1 MYIRRK
7 IRFKYIWND
16 SWKFLLGM
24 ACWSTVVVYIYEF
37 QGYKQ
42 IDIPILPVTTI
53 GVAVSLYLGFKS
65 TQAYARWWEARTIWG
80 SIVNDS
86 RSWANFVIGLVNKNG
101 KVTNKAVLRELIYH
115 HLAWVNALVYQLRKT
130 SRLEESDSIHI
141 FDYRIRKNNPLDY
154 HSSTDCYSGFLSSET
169 FEYIQACNNPAVQIL
184 GNQSIK
190 LQDLAAKDLL
200 DSYQHVAMLNLIS
213 RFNDAQGKSE
223 RIKNTPFPRQIAYF
237 GTIFTKIFIAL
248 IPLAFLDAFGSEAD
262 RLHLTNL
269 FHHEYMVSLVPFAI
283 LIGWIFF
290 MIEKISD
297 SGEDPFE
304 GGANDVPISALSRI
318 IEIDLKQSLGDE
330 DIPDLM
336 KPHHDILY

>member
-7 IRFKYIWND
+7 IRYQYIWND

-24 ACWSTVVVYIYEF
+24 TCWSSLVVYLYEF
-37 QGYKQ
+37 MDYRQ

-80 SIVNDS
+80 CIVNDS
-86 RSWANFVIGLVNKNG
+86 RSWANFVIGLIYQNG
-101 KVTNKAVLRELIYH
+101 EITDKTVLRELIYH

-130 SRLEESDSIHI
+130 SRLKESDSTHI
-141 FDYRIRKNNPLDY
+141 FDYRRRKNNTIDY
-154 HSSTDCYSGFLSSET
+154 HLSTDCYSAFLSNET
-169 FEYIQACNNPAVQIL
+169 FEKVQSCNNPAVQIL

-190 LQDLAAKDLL
+190 LQSLAERGLL
-200 DSYQHVAMLNLIS
+200 DSYRHVAMMNLLS

-223 RIKNTPFPRQIAYF
+223 RIKNTPFPRQIAHF
-237 GTIFTKIFIAL
+237 GTIFTKIFIIL

-269 FHHEYMVSLVPFAI
+269 LHHEYMVSLVPFAI

-318 IEIDLKQSLGDE
+318 IEIDLKQSLDDD
-330 DIPDLM
+330 DIPDLQ
-336 KPHHDILY
+336 KPFHDILY